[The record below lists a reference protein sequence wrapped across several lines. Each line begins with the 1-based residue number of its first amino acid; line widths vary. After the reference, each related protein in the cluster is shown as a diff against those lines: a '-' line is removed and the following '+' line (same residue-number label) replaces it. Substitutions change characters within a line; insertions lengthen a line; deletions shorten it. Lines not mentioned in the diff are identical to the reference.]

1 VPGAKSPE
9 QEQQEQENVRDIAL
23 TLQQLVER
31 EEVTVKYILDR
42 LYSIGTANILHH
54 HIQVRSLHPVLRS
67 IFWGS
72 RPIARRVGMWWFQ
85 KNGATL
91 ITRWLHSLVVFEPE
105 PDPPLQT
112 IDIAAAQELDAL
124 RELNALPP
132 ATALTYR
139 REMNL
144 YRLEMAQLRSR
155 VRMLAGCL
163 VGAIALF
170 GSSFF
175 WLDYRLKPAASEFI
189 QEQNL
194 SDIRPITA
202 PVSP

>member
-9 QEQQEQENVRDIAL
+9 QEQHEQENVRDIAL

-31 EEVTVKYILDR
+31 EDVTVKYILDR
-42 LYSIGTANILHH
+42 LYSIGTANLLHH
-54 HIQVRSLHPVLRS
+54 HIALRSLHPVLRS

-72 RPIARRVGMWWFQ
+72 RPVARRVGMWWFQ
-85 KNGATL
+85 KNGAKL
-91 ITRWLHSLVVFEPE
+91 ITDWLHSLVVFEPE
-105 PDPPLQT
+105 PDPPVQT
-112 IDIAAAQELDAL
+112 IDIAAAQELDTL
-124 RELNALPP
+124 KELNALPP
-132 ATALTYR
+132 QTALTYR
-139 REMNL
+139 REMSL
-144 YRLEMAQLRSR
+144 YRTEVEQLRSR

-189 QEQNL
+189 QEQTPAN
-194 SDIRPITA
+194 IRPISNN
-202 PVSP
+202 PSF